1 MGPAHH
7 DGNAWRALPGGHDA
21 DVPAIRALRKSE
33 GECRFLATRSRR
45 HSGKALAMAF
55 TYEFPRPAV
64 AVDVILLRQR
74 EETEVLLVER
84 GNEPFRGR
92 WAIPGGFVEMDE
104 DLPDAARRELREET
118 GIHIAEN
125 ERLVELGAFGKP
137 GRDPRGRVISVV
149 YLAGV
154 ACSQSAAAAG
164 DDAARTEWFPLS
176 RAPELA
182 FDHAEVMAE
191 ARRRLADNPA
201 ELAPDA

>member
-1 MGPAHH
+1 
-7 DGNAWRALPGGHDA
+7 
-21 DVPAIRALRKSE
+21 
-33 GECRFLATRSRR
+33 
-45 HSGKALAMAF
+45 MAY

-92 WAIPGGFVEMDE
+92 WAIPGGFVEIDE

-118 GIHIAEN
+118 GIHIAEK

-137 GRDPRGRVISVV
+137 GRDPPGRVMSIV

-154 ACSQSAAAAG
+154 AYSKSAAAAG
-164 DDAARTEWFPLS
+164 DDAAGAEWFPLS
-176 RAPELA
+176 RPPELA
-182 FDHAEVMAE
+182 FDHGEILAQ
-191 ARRRLADNPA
+191 ARRRLAENPGLVA
-201 ELAPDA
+201 DLAPDA